1 MLLSEEDA
9 AKKGEACSFV
19 YLARDA
25 LGLGADA
32 LGGTVAVRKL
42 GCGVTPIE
50 AWVRYDNGRYLDA
63 WYNRL
68 RVAFLATMADLGVH
82 GACLVMTAC
91 TTMGLHARKR
101 VWTGRHDAVQIVRRV
116 RRPMAT
122 AARAHVRGGWAW
134 WGVGAAGCEG

>member
-63 WYNRL
+63 
-68 RVAFLATMADLGVH
+68 
-82 GACLVMTAC
+82 C
-91 TTMGLHARKR
+91 TT
-101 VWTGRHDAVQIVRRV
+101 
-116 RRPMAT
+116 
-122 AARAHVRGGWAW
+122 
-134 WGVGAAGCEG
+134 GCTLPSSPRWQTLACREPVLS